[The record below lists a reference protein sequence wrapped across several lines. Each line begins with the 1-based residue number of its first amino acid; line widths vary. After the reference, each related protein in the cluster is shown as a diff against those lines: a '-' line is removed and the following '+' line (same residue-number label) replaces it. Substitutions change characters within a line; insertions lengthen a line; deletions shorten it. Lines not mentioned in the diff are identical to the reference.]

1 MSVDRRKGKY
11 PPNRGKKLSQGTWE
25 YLYDV
30 ATTMTQTTDPAKV
43 AAGNAILKAYND
55 NNGKLHY
62 IGVSAKI
69 PVGSTSAPSP
79 DELFNKTR

>member
-1 MSVDRRKGKY
+1 
-11 PPNRGKKLSQGTWE
+11 
-25 YLYDV
+25 
-30 ATTMTQTTDPAKV
+30 MTQTTNPAKI

-69 PVGSTSAPSP
+69 PVASSSAPAP
-79 DELFNKTR
+79 DELFNQTR